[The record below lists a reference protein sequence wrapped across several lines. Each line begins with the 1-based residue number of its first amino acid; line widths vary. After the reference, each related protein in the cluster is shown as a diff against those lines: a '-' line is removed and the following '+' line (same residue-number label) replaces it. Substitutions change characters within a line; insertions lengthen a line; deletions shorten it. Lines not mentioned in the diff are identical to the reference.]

1 MKISCDYKTL
11 ALCVGSSVKY
21 VYSTF
26 LKFRLRWTRPRNC
39 AMQVTMPS
47 ATILYFYKV
56 HFWNYISWHEIIIYD
71 FVIRKAANFH
81 TFFSRLVLSRLI
93 SSGYSKWEWQFK
105 TSVFREVFNQ
115 YFYKTLDNCSCNF
128 VPMVDTR
135 VVLHVIMRYFDSC
148 QYK

>member
-1 MKISCDYKTL
+1 MCWLFCKVCN
-11 ALCVGSSVKY
+11 
-21 VYSTF
+21 STF

-81 TFFSRLVLSRLI
+81 TFFFKVSFIKARFFRLNQNHHWKLGQKTKLFCFDIDNGLKNVFLGIKLFLFFKIESWNSFSSFRLLLFPFFLLVVWLS
-93 SSGYSKWEWQFK
+93 
-105 TSVFREVFNQ
+105 
-115 YFYKTLDNCSCNF
+115 
-128 VPMVDTR
+128 
-135 VVLHVIMRYFDSC
+135 
-148 QYK
+148 